1 MVIAVSLNM
10 ISFNLL
16 ELINSERLCAA
27 VVFCDGVED
36 LDGFSVAPLTNQIL
50 R

>member
-1 MVIAVSLNM
+1 MAVTVSLNV

-27 VVFCDGVED
+27 VVICDGVED
-36 LDGFSVAPLTNQIL
+36 LDSFSIAPLTNQIL